1 MSETRGK
8 RPAIPQGPTAITVG
22 RNLHRLRKTRG
33 FTVHSLSAALRKA
46 GRPITPDAVCKM
58 ENAGKPG
65 KQARRVDVDDLVALA
80 AVLNVSP
87 SALLLPPTD
96 DPSEKVEI
104 TGVGPVPADQ
114 AWDWMDG
121 RRRLDQ
127 PTSDPNGAA
136 LLYALHSRP
145 PIRRNREISGP

>member
-1 MSETRGK
+1 S
-8 RPAIPQGPTAITVG
+8 RPAVQYGPTAATVAANVKRIRKARG
-22 RNLHRLRKTRG
+22 LSVYTLSDRLRD
-33 FTVHSLSAALRKA
+33 A
-46 GRPITPDAVCKM
+46 GRPIAPSAVS
-58 ENAGKPG
+58 
-65 KQARRVDVDDLVALA
+65 RVERCERQVHADELVAF
-80 AVLNVSP
+80 AVALDVSP

-104 TGVGPVPADQ
+104 TGAGPVPADQ

-127 PTSDPNGAA
+127 PTPDPSGAA

-145 PIRRNREISGP
+145 PIRRNREISGH

>member
-1 MSETRGK
+1 MSEK
-8 RPAIPQGPTAITVG
+8 RHGRSAVEYGPTAVNVATNI
-22 RNLHRLRKTRG
+22 RRI
-33 FTVHSLSAALRKA
+33 RKA
-46 GRPITPDAVCKM
+46 RGLSTYKLADRLTKVGRPIAPSAISKVERCERQVT
-58 ENAGKPG
+58 
-65 KQARRVDVDDLVALA
+65 VDDLAALA
-80 AVLNVSP
+80 VIFNVSP

-114 AWDWMDG
+114 AWDWLDG

>member
-1 MSETRGK
+1 MSEQRRA
-8 RPAIPQGPTAITVG
+8 RPAIQCGPTAATVAANVK
-22 RNLHRLRKTRG
+22 RIRKARG
-33 FTVHSLSAALRKA
+33 LSTYALSGQLSEA
-46 GRPITPDAVCKM
+46 GRPIAPSAVAKV
-58 ENAGKPG
+58 ERGER
-65 KQARRVDVDDLVALA
+65 QVTVDDLMALAVALD
-80 AVLNVSP
+80 VSP

-104 TGVGPVPADQ
+104 TGTASVPADQ

-127 PTSDPNGAA
+127 PTPDPNGAA

-145 PIRRNREISGP
+145 PIRRNREIGGH